1 MNEIINVTSPSCGMA
16 RELNTI
22 YRDQSKY
29 YVGNN
34 VVLYWH
40 PLKKKTKKTQKAV
53 LYMLTH
59 YLGIGKEYMLLAP
72 LFWDG

>member
-1 MNEIINVTSPSCGMA
+1 MA

-22 YRDQSKY
+22 YRDQLKY
-29 YVGNN
+29 YMGFNI
-34 VVLYWH
+34 VLYWR
-40 PLKKKTKKTQKAV
+40 PLKQKKSQEKKQKAV